1 MISIESPFPHEA
13 ELKEKSAR
21 LAELN
26 TLLNLDKKDNE
37 IADEDKADDIE
48 VREQKEK
55 DRDAR

>member
-1 MISIESPFPHEA
+1 MPCIILIH
-13 ELKEKSAR
+13 

-48 VREQKEK
+48 VRERKEK